1 MISGHVLY
9 GNKHCYTPMNN
20 FIRYVASLK
29 VFEFLKLLSLFNV
42 KNGLLASQMMVIG
55 KDMLFA
61 LIDQEALAIS
71 KVQDYEKIPRY
82 SDFIHLYDHGG
93 YKHYR
98 MYLEKVAL
106 QLTAAAA
113 V

>member
-1 MISGHVLY
+1 M
-9 GNKHCYTPMNN
+9 
-20 FIRYVASLK
+20 
-29 VFEFLKLLSLFNV
+29 
-42 KNGLLASQMMVIG
+42 KNELIASQMMVIG

-71 KVQDYEKIPRY
+71 KVQNYEKIPRY
-82 SDFIHLYDHGG
+82 SEDFIHLYDHGG

-106 QLTAAAA
+106 QLTVALKAF
-113 V
+113 